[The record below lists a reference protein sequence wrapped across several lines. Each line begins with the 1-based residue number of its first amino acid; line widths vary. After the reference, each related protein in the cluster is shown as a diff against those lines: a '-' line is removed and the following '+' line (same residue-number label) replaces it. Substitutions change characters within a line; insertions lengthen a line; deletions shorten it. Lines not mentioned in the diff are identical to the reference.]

1 MPRPNALARRYM
13 RAHQKNSEAVR
24 NKPVSNHQPPSF
36 IGGKLRPY
44 TGAGGSRASQ
54 NSWRTNWIGSQLTEA
69 NMLKPMMLKAK
80 VPRMS
85 EARPKPPR

>member
-36 IGGKLRPY
+36 MGGKLRPY
-44 TGAGGSRASQ
+44 TGAGGSKASQ
-54 NSWRTNWIGSQLTEA
+54 KSWRTNSIGFQLTEA
-69 NMLKPMMLKAK
+69 NILKPMMLKAK
-80 VPRMS
+80 VPKMS
-85 EARPKPPR
+85 EARPKLPK